1 MAKVVSTRGIQSQFI
16 DSPYFLW
23 SSVSLQNILR
33 ILFST
38 GQIHYWCGLPFLGT
52 SYNIYSLTHSMQQ
65 SPSWEANRFAASQ
78 KIPLILWNPK
88 VHYRIHKCPPP
99 VPILNQLDPVH
110 TPTSHSPKI
119 HLNIISPIYSWAF
132 QVVSF
137 PQVSPS
143 NPCICLSS
151 PPYALHAPPISFFSI
166 L

>member
-99 VPILNQLDPVH
+99 VPILSQFDPVH
-110 TPTSHSPKI
+110 APKPTSWRYILILSS
-119 HLNIISPIYSWAF
+119 HLAWVF
-132 QVVSF
+132 LVLSF
-137 PQVSPS
+137 PQVSLPK
-143 NPCICLSS
+143 PCIRLSS
-151 PPYALHAPPISFFSI
+151 SPYVLHARPFSFFSI
-166 L
+166 